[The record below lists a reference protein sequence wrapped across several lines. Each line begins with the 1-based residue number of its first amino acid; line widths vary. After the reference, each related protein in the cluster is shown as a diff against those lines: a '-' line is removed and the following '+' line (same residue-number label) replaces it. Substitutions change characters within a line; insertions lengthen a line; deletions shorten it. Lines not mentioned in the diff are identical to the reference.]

1 MGYSAPNSAA
11 KRPMSEHDTDLD
23 FDFFDDDQPSPTRP
37 AEEETQ
43 IGREPPPAERRGG
56 GGGRRPSGGRPPV
69 GMTPLLRLAGLIAFG
84 ILIVVLLVFWVSSCQ
99 DAGKKSSY
107 KNYYEKVGVVANDSA
122 QVGRELNDAL
132 TTQGIKFGELESKV
146 NGLAQREQQNV
157 AQLRSI
163 HPPGPLRV
171 QHQAAL
177 ESLGFRVS
185 GLRGLADG
193 FTQASR
199 SPKNVTS
206 NALKLLQPPASRLVT
221 SDVVWSDL
229 FQAPAQG
236 NGGVLER
243 EGITGVAV
251 PGSKFLPSPDYGSS
265 SYWEAILQ
273 RLQGAATSGGTTG
286 GGLHGTGIVKTV
298 ALPANQEL
306 SESTENTVTATT
318 DLGFAVTVEDT
329 GDSQEVQIKVTLTI
343 QQSPTPIVQTKTID
357 LINPGEQK
365 QVVFRNL
372 GQVQFA
378 TKTTVKVDVAPVP
391 QEKNTDNNSKAYP
404 VIFSL
409 G

>member
-1 MGYSAPNSAA
+1 MT
-11 KRPMSEHDTDLD
+11 EHDSDLD
-23 FDFFDDDQPSPTRP
+23 FDFFDDDEPTTRQAVDEEAPAGPEQPPDQRRGSR
-37 AEEETQ
+37 
-43 IGREPPPAERRGG
+43 RPPP
-56 GGGRRPSGGRPPV
+56 GRPPV
-69 GMTPLLRLAGLIAFG
+69 GMTPLLRLAGLIAFA
-84 ILIVVLLVFWVSSCQ
+84 ILIVVLLVFWISSCSS
-99 DAGKKSSY
+99 ASKKSSY
-107 KNYYEKVGVVANDSA
+107 KNYYSKVGVVANQSD

-132 TTQGIKFGELESKV
+132 TTQGIKYSALVSRL
-146 NGLAQREQQNV
+146 NGLAQSEQQNV
-157 AQLRSI
+157 AAMRAI
-163 HPPGPLRV
+163 HPPGPLRLE
-171 QHQAAL
+171 HQEAL
-177 ESLGFRVS
+177 EALEFRVS

-193 FTQASR
+193 FGQASKA
-199 SPKNVTS
+199 PKNVTT
-206 NALKLLQPPASRLVT
+206 NALKLLLPPSQRLT
-221 SDVVWSDL
+221 SSDVVWSDL

-251 PGSKFLPSPDYGSS
+251 PGSIFVTSPDFASS
-265 SYWEAILQ
+265 RYWEAILQ
-273 RLQGAATSGGTTG
+273 RLQGASTSGGTS

-298 ALPANQEL
+298 ALPGNQEL
-306 SESTENTVTATT
+306 SQTTENTVTATT

-343 QQSPTPIVQTKTID
+343 QQSPSPIVQTKTID

-378 TKTTVKVDVAPVP
+378 TRTTVKVDVAPVP
-391 QEKNTDNNSKAYP
+391 HEAKTDNNSASYS

>member
-23 FDFFDDDQPSPTRP
+23 FDFFDDDEPTTRQAVHEEAP
-37 AEEETQ
+37 AGPEEA
-43 IGREPPPAERRGG
+43 PAERRGS
-56 GGGRRPSGGRPPV
+56 RRPPPGRPPV
-69 GMTPLLRLAGLIAFG
+69 GMTPLLRLAGLIAFA
-84 ILIVVLLVFWVSSCQ
+84 ILIVVLLVFWISSCSS
-99 DAGKKSSY
+99 ASKKNSY
-107 KNYYEKVGVVANDSA
+107 KRYYDKVGVVAKDSE
-122 QVGRELNDAL
+122 QNGREMNDAL
-132 TTQGIKFGELESKV
+132 TTQGIKYGELQSKL
-146 NGLAQREQQNV
+146 NGLADREQQNV
-157 AQLRSI
+157 AAMRDI
-163 HPPGPLRV
+163 GPPGPLRLE
-171 QHQAAL
+171 HQEAL
-177 ESLGFRVS
+177 GSLEFRVS

-193 FTQASR
+193 FAQASR
-199 SPKNVTS
+199 TPKNVTT
-206 NALKLLQPPASRLVT
+206 NALKLMLPPAQRLVT
-221 SDVVWSDL
+221 SDVVWADL

-251 PGSKFLPSPDYGSS
+251 PSSIFVTSPDFASS
-265 SYWEAILQ
+265 RYWEAILQ

-286 GGLHGTGIVKTV
+286 GLHGTGIVKTV
-298 ALPANQEL
+298 ALPGNQEL
-306 SESTENTVTATT
+306 SQTTENTVTATT

-343 QQSPTPIVQTKTID
+343 QQQPTPIVQTKTID

-365 QVVFRNL
+365 TVVFRNL

-391 QEKNTDNNSKAYP
+391 NEAKTDNNSASYP

>member
-1 MGYSAPNSAA
+1 
-11 KRPMSEHDTDLD
+11 MSEHDTDLD
-23 FDFFDDDQPSPTRP
+23 FDFFDDDEQATRQNVADEP
-37 AEEETQ
+37 DEAQ
-43 IGREPPPAERRGG
+43 EPPEPRRGS
-56 GGGRRPSGGRPPV
+56 RRPPSGRPPV

-84 ILIVVLLVFWVSSCQ
+84 ILIVVLVVFWISSCQ
-99 DAGKKSSY
+99 GASKKSSY
-107 KNYYEKVGVVANDSA
+107 KRYYEKVATVANDSA

-132 TTQGIKFGELESKV
+132 TTQGITFSRLQS
-146 NGLAQREQQNV
+146 NLDGLAQREQQNV
-157 AQLRSI
+157 ADLRRI
-163 HPPGPLRV
+163 HPPGPLRL
-171 QHQAAL
+171 QHQEAL
-177 ESLGFRVS
+177 EALEFRVS

-193 FTQASR
+193 FAQASKA
-199 SPKNVTS
+199 PKNVTT
-206 NALKLLQPPASRLVT
+206 NALKLLQPPAARLVA
-221 SDVVWSDL
+221 SDVVWDDL

-236 NGGVLER
+236 NGGVLQR

-251 PGSKFLPSPDYGSS
+251 PGSNFVSSPDYAST
-265 SYWEAILQ
+265 SYWENILQ
-273 RLQGAATSGGTTG
+273 RLQGAATSGGST

-298 ALPANQEL
+298 ALPGNQEL

-329 GDSQEVQIKVTLTI
+329 GDSQEVSIPVTLTI
-343 QQSPTPIVQTKTID
+343 QQSPSPIVQTKKID

-378 TKTTVKVDVAPVP
+378 TKTTVKVDVAAVP
-391 QEKNTDNNSKAYP
+391 HEASTSNNSKSYQ

>member
-1 MGYSAPNSAA
+1 
-11 KRPMSEHDTDLD
+11 
-23 FDFFDDDQPSPTRP
+23 
-37 AEEETQ
+37 
-43 IGREPPPAERRGG
+43 
-56 GGGRRPSGGRPPV
+56 
-69 GMTPLLRLAGLIAFG
+69 MTPLLRLAGLIAFG

-251 PGSKFLPSPDYGSS
+251 PG
-265 SYWEAILQ
+265 
-273 RLQGAATSGGTTG
+273 
-286 GGLHGTGIVKTV
+286 
-298 ALPANQEL
+298 
-306 SESTENTVTATT
+306 
-318 DLGFAVTVEDT
+318 
-329 GDSQEVQIKVTLTI
+329 
-343 QQSPTPIVQTKTID
+343 
-357 LINPGEQK
+357 
-365 QVVFRNL
+365 
-372 GQVQFA
+372 
-378 TKTTVKVDVAPVP
+378 
-391 QEKNTDNNSKAYP
+391 
-404 VIFSL
+404 
-409 G
+409 

>member
-1 MGYSAPNSAA
+1 MT
-11 KRPMSEHDTDLD
+11 EHDTDLD
-23 FDFFDDDQPSPTRP
+23 FDFFDDDQPSPSRP
-37 AEEETQ
+37 ADDDTQ
-43 IGREPPPAERRGG
+43 IGREPPPAERRG

-99 DAGKKSSY
+99 DAGKKNSY

-122 QVGRELNDAL
+122 QVGRELNAAL
-132 TTQGIKFGELESKV
+132 TTQGIKFSDLEQKID
-146 NGLAQREQQNV
+146 GLAQREQQNV
-157 AQLRSI
+157 AALRSI

-243 EGITGVAV
+243 QGITGVAV
-251 PGSKFLPSPDYGSS
+251 PGSKVVPSPDYGSS

-273 RLQGAATSGGTTG
+273 RLQGAATTGGTS
-286 GGLHGTGIVKTV
+286 GGLHGTGVVKTV
-298 ALPANQEL
+298 ALPSNQEL
-306 SESTENTVTATT
+306 SESTENTVTATS

-343 QQSPTPIVQTKTID
+343 QQQNPIVQTKTID

-372 GQVQFA
+372 GVITFA
-378 TKTTVKVDVAPVP
+378 TKTQVKVDVAPVP
-391 QEKNTDNNSKAYP
+391 QEKNTDNNSKVYQ

>member
-1 MGYSAPNSAA
+1 
-11 KRPMSEHDTDLD
+11 MSEYDTDLD
-23 FDFFDDDQPSPTRP
+23 FDFFDDDPPPTR
-37 AEEETQ
+37 AVEEETQ
-43 IGREPPPAERRGG
+43 VGREPPPAERRGS
-56 GGGRRPSGGRPPV
+56 RRPPTGRPPV
-69 GMTPLLRLAGLIAFG
+69 GMTPLLRLAGLIAFA
-84 ILIVVLLVFWVSSCQ
+84 ILIVVLLVFWISSCQ
-99 DAGKKSSY
+99 GASKKSSY
-107 KNYYEKVGVVANDSA
+107 KRYYEKVGVVANDSE

-132 TTQGIKFGELESKV
+132 TTQGIKSGELEQKID
-146 NGLAQREQQNV
+146 GLAQREQQNV
-157 AQLRSI
+157 AALRSI
-163 HPPGPLRV
+163 HPPGPLRI

-177 ESLGFRVS
+177 ESLQFRVS

-199 SPKNVTS
+199 APKNVTS
-206 NALKLLQPPASRLVT
+206 NALKLLQPPATRLVA
-221 SDVVWSDL
+221 SDVVWDDL

-251 PGSKFLPSPDYGSS
+251 PASSFVSSPDYASS
-265 SYWEAILQ
+265 RYWEAILQ

-286 GGLHGTGIVKTV
+286 GLHGTGIVKTV
-298 ALPANQEL
+298 ALPGSQEL
-306 SESTENTVTATT
+306 SETTENTVTATT

-357 LINPGEQK
+357 LINPGEQ
-365 QVVFRNL
+365 QTVVFRNL

>member
-1 MGYSAPNSAA
+1 MGYSGPNSAA
-11 KRPMSEHDTDLD
+11 EGPMTEHDTDLD
-23 FDFFDDDQPSPTRP
+23 FDFFDDDEPSTRP
-37 AEEETQ
+37 VQEEPPAT
-43 IGREPPPAERRGG
+43 REPPPAERRGS
-56 GGGRRPSGGRPPV
+56 RRPPSGRSPV
-69 GMTPLLRLAGLIAFG
+69 GMTPLLRLAGLIAFA
-84 ILIVVLLVFWVSSCQ
+84 ILIVVLLVFWISSCQ
-99 DAGKKSSY
+99 GASKKSSY

-132 TTQGIKFGELESKV
+132 TTQGAKFGELQSKL

-157 AQLRSI
+157 AALRSI
-163 HPPGPLRV
+163 HPPGPLRL
-171 QHQAAL
+171 QHQEAL
-177 ESLGFRVS
+177 EALEFRVS

-193 FTQASR
+193 FSQASR

-206 NALKLLQPPASRLVT
+206 NALKLLQPPAARLVAG
-221 SDVVWSDL
+221 DIVWADL

-236 NGGVLER
+236 NGGVLQR

-251 PGSKFLPSPDYGSS
+251 PGSKFIASPDYASTR
-265 SYWEAILQ
+265 YWEAILQ
-273 RLQGAATSGGTTG
+273 RLQGAATSGGTS
-286 GGLHGTGIVKTV
+286 GGLHGTGIDKTV
-298 ALPANQEL
+298 ALPGNQEL
-306 SESTENTVTATT
+306 SEDTENTVTATT

-329 GDSQEVQIKVTLTI
+329 GDSQEVQVKVTLTI
-343 QQSPTPIVQTKTID
+343 QQSPSPIVQTKTID
-357 LINPGEQK
+357 LINPGEQ
-365 QVVFRNL
+365 QTVLFRNL

>member
-1 MGYSAPNSAA
+1 
-11 KRPMSEHDTDLD
+11 MSEHDTDLD
-23 FDFFDDDQPSPTRP
+23 FDFFDDDEPVTRRTV
-37 AEEETQ
+37 EEEAVP
-43 IGREPPPAERRGG
+43 GPEPPPEERRGS
-56 GGGRRPSGGRPPV
+56 RRPPGGGRPPV
-69 GMTPLLRLAGLIAFG
+69 GMTPLLRLAGLIAFA
-84 ILIVVLLVFWVSSCQ
+84 ILIVVLLVFWISSCQ

-107 KNYYEKVGVVANDSA
+107 RHYYEKVGVVANDSE

-132 TTQGIKFGELESKV
+132 TTQGIKFGELQSKL

-157 AQLRSI
+157 AALRAIS
-163 HPPGPLRV
+163 PPGPLRL
-171 QHQAAL
+171 QHQEAL
-177 ESLGFRVS
+177 EALEFRVS

-193 FTQASR
+193 FAQASR
-199 SPKNVTS
+199 APKNVTT
-206 NALKLLQPPASRLVT
+206 NALKLLQPPAERLVT
-221 SDVVWSDL
+221 GDVVWSDL

-236 NGGVLER
+236 SGGVLER

-251 PGSKFLPSPDYGSS
+251 PGSAFVTSS
-265 SYWEAILQ
+265 DFASSRYWENILQ
-273 RLQGAATSGGTTG
+273 RLQGASTSGSTGG
-286 GGLHGTGIVKTV
+286 GGLHGTGLVKTV
-298 ALPANQEL
+298 ALPGNQEL
-306 SESTENTVTATT
+306 SETTENTVTATT
-318 DLGFAVTVEDT
+318 DLGFAATVEDT

-343 QQSPTPIVQTKTID
+343 QQSPSPIVQTKTID

-391 QEKNTDNNSKAYP
+391 HEVRTSNNSAAYP